1 MIKLTDKITKEIS
14 KNLMLEISDE
24 EAKLISSLIQN
35 SVQKIEKVKSI
46 DLSNVEPMDYPDII
60 ISNNFRE
67 DKVIEFDNV
76 DELFELAP
84 EKEKKFIKV

>member
-24 EAKLISSLIQN
+24 EAKLISSLIEN

>member
-24 EAKLISSLIQN
+24 EAKLISSLIET
-35 SVQKIEKVKSI
+35 SVEKIEKIKTF
-46 DLSNVEPMDYPDII
+46 DLSNVEPMDYPDIV

-67 DKVIEFDNV
+67 DEIEEFDNV
-76 DELFELAP
+76 EELLDLAP
-84 EKEKKFIKV
+84 EKENRFIKV

>member
-24 EAKLISSLIQN
+24 EAKLISSLIES
-35 SVQKIEKVKSI
+35 SVEKIEKVKSI

-60 ISNNFRE
+60 ISNDFRE
-67 DKVIEFDNV
+67 DEVKEFDNV
-76 DELFELAP
+76 DELLDLAP
-84 EKEKKFIKV
+84 EKENRFIKV

>member
-24 EAKLISSLIQN
+24 EAKLISSLIET
-35 SVQKIEKVKSI
+35 SVEKIEKVKTF
-46 DLSNVEPMDYPDII
+46 DLSNVEPMDYPDIV

-67 DKVIEFDNV
+67 DEIEEFDNV
-76 DELFELAP
+76 EELLDLAP
-84 EKEKKFIKV
+84 EKENRFIKV

>member
-24 EAKLISSLIQN
+24 EAKLISSLIET
-35 SVQKIEKVKSI
+35 SVEKIEKVKTF
-46 DLSNVEPMDYPDII
+46 DLSNVEPMDYPDIV

-67 DKVIEFDNV
+67 DEIEEFDNV
-76 DELFELAP
+76 EKLLDLAP
-84 EKEKKFIKV
+84 EKENRFIKV